1 MQGATKIGTMKK
13 IKIKQSTIDL
23 LCLTS
28 YEERLYENPSDT
40 NYSVEPLSGY
50 LGVNSMLS
58 AACNIDHHTGTGK
71 FISFWSII

>member
-1 MQGATKIGTMKK
+1 MQGATKICTMNK
-13 IKIKQSTIDL
+13 IKIKQFTIDL
-23 LCLTS
+23 LCLTN
-28 YEERLYENPSDT
+28 YEERLYENTSDT

-58 AACNIDHHTGTGK
+58 AACNIDHPAGTGK